1 MVGCPLRAGV
11 DVRPPRDA
19 ARVFEKY
26 ALRDTKSNTCSIN
39 DGCVGQT
46 MVKNEHVFDR
56 THVRTPDPGPGHGN
70 NRGNTQGMK
79 GSAMTS
85 PTSSTFRSSPTHT
98 ALKTREPRISSGA
111 RSATRAPDV
120 RPSPRRVVN
129 AGNHGAVRLTRRGRF
144 VAFSAS
150 LAALGT
156 IIVGAGQVAGASAQ
170 TEGVQYS
177 TVVVQAG
184 ETLWGIARDVAPG
197 SDPRGVVQQI
207 RDLNEL
213 GTEPIVVGQSIIVP
227 TAR

>member
-1 MVGCPLRAGV
+1 MADLAHTRRVTTVGHGFLDHPQDRPLAWCEAGVVWLTVWKFGDVAGHVCLLRPVVGCPLRAGV

-98 ALKTREPRISSGA
+98 ALKTREPR
-111 RSATRAPDV
+111 
-120 RPSPRRVVN
+120 
-129 AGNHGAVRLTRRGRF
+129 
-144 VAFSAS
+144 
-150 LAALGT
+150 
-156 IIVGAGQVAGASAQ
+156 
-170 TEGVQYS
+170 
-177 TVVVQAG
+177 
-184 ETLWGIARDVAPG
+184 
-197 SDPRGVVQQI
+197 
-207 RDLNEL
+207 
-213 GTEPIVVGQSIIVP
+213 
-227 TAR
+227 